1 MIATVTSF
9 CFLLLPDGLLLL
21 LVSDFCA
28 HHSKLS
34 RLWHELANAVS
45 SVKLQL
51 HVSFGRPRFLVAS
64 CCPSCCS
71 HIHVLLEFNLNGA
84 RKSSE
89 EVHRSTIP
97 STTHLC
103 KASPASLGSH
113 DRHCQFQGHLWA
125 LHLSATHNAQWL
137 RACCNKQRNMS
148 NDCMFELD
156 MDMDTVMTIH
166 TSHCVLRGTFKHQQV
181 VMA

>member
-1 MIATVTSF
+1 MVVIATVTSF

-34 RLWHELANAVS
+34 RLWHELANAVR

-51 HVSFGRPRFLVAS
+51 HVTFGRPRFLVAS

-71 HIHVLLEFNLNGA
+71 HTHALLKVNLNGA
-84 RKSSE
+84 STSSE
-89 EVHRSTIP
+89 EVYRSAIP

-103 KASPASLGSH
+103 TASPAALGSH
-113 DRHCQFQGHLWA
+113 DRRCQFQGGTP
-125 LHLSATHNAQWL
+125 SV
-137 RACCNKQRNMS
+137 RNTQCS
-148 NDCMFELD
+148 VVKGLLQQ
-156 MDMDTVMTIH
+156 TK
-166 TSHCVLRGTFKHQQV
+166 KHES
-181 VMA
+181 